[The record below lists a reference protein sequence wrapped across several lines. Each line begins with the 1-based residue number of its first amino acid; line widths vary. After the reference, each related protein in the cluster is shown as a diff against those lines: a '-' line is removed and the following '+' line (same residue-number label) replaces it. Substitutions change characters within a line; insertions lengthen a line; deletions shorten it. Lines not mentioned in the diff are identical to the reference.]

1 MDTCIIFC
9 AAEFDCLAR
18 PIRETDCVIA
28 ADGGLR
34 HYLKRIPKEEIQ
46 RLTKTDPDYFFN
58 MAPYALSLGII
69 HPFASNFGS
78 KKLEQCPYLMTR
90 VHGKRTAAEWAEL
103 MAQAADMM
111 DARYRRMEIEKWT
124 AVQVRTVSRPRR

>member
-1 MDTCIIFC
+1 M
-9 AAEFDCLAR
+9 
-18 PIRETDCVIA
+18 
-28 ADGGLR
+28 ADGSDIGRHDAGQILGLR